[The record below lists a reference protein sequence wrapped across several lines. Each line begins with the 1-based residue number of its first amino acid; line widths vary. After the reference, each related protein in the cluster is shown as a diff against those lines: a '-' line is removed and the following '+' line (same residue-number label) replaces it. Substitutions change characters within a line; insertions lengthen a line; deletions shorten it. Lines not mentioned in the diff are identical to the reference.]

1 MAGSGVRVPRE
12 GRAAAPALPPPPPGV
27 AAICSGCIK
36 GVQEPQ
42 RNQVRAV
49 AAAPGRGC
57 ARLPGPCHPPVAPAG
72 HPVTPSGAGVA
83 FWGVLGLHPGRGS
96 SLLTFREHLAPPR
109 RSHIPVPGGTGAPPS
124 PLRAPPV
131 PSLGPPEPC
140 PCHPHQAR
148 GRSVVQTPPA
158 PKSGQPEHCVPSSGG
173 GFPGLPRAL
182 PGAQASPRPRG
193 SPGACASPRC
203 RRLPAFH
210 AFFRRRRLVGHSSAA
225 GFAPAELLCCQTQAG
240 GRRGGWAGRRD
251 GQVGSP
257 GLARPPRGVPCVPS
271 AVPGAAGRGGM
282 LPAPVLFP
290 ASPIP
295 FGPHPFPSDL
305 GGSLRPSRCW
315 GGWAGAPRGSE
326 PRRGGEEEEERP
338 RVKVN
343 AAAPKAN
350 SGRFYGPRL
359 PRAPAGLPPNPARP
373 SRGAAA
379 PWHRAEGGR
388 TCQCP
393 AAAER
398 MGGTRAG
405 GHRGVWVVPGVG

>member
-1 MAGSGVRVPRE
+1 MGCPWTPSRPGQ
-12 GRAAAPALPPPPPGV
+12 LPPDIPGALGSSTAFPHPGARGHRGPPEHSPR
-27 AAICSGCIK
+27 
-36 GVQEPQ
+36 PP
-42 RNQVRAV
+42 RA
-49 AAAPGRGC
+49 
-57 ARLPGPCHPPVAPAG
+57 LPGP
-72 HPVTPSGAGVA
+72 
-83 FWGVLGLHPGRGS
+83 
-96 SLLTFREHLAPPR
+96 PR
-109 RSHIPVPGGTGAPPS
+109 ALSVPPS
-124 PLRAPPV
+124 PGPGTLRGSNT
-131 PSLGPPEPC
+131 PSPQIWAARALRPLLG
-140 PCHPHQAR
+140 
-148 GRSVVQTPPA
+148 
-158 PKSGQPEHCVPSSGG
+158 GG

-210 AFFRRRRLVGHSSAA
+210 AFFRRRRLVGHSSAS

-257 GLARPPRGVPCVPS
+257 SLARPPRGVPCVPS

-315 GGWAGAPRGSE
+315 GGGAGAPRGSE

-388 TCQCP
+388 TCPCP